1 MTRFDTDYIQEPQL
15 RFGNGEA
22 EDPRGGL
29 MEHGPWSPGGS
40 ASINEIKIGF
50 IGTSQ
55 SIGAS
60 KQLFREMETVIP
72 RDNDD
77 VIRHKPPFPSMGE
90 NSPFRAVL
98 NMQPKWEDKLDQTDL
113 EIIQDEPTPSGSV
126 SVLLE
131 IMQQRIE
138 WLSQQDPPPKVVV
151 ISLPAEVVEACS
163 PSGVDRPKMKAGSID
178 FHDRIKT
185 FGLQF
190 DLPTQ
195 LIRPDTLDFGRPDQE
210 KAQVAWNL
218 AVALLY
224 KSREGRPWKL
234 AHLENDTCYAGISFY
249 RDRDRREKAHASLAQ
264 VFLGTGESFVLR
276 GDPAV
281 KDEESRNYHLT
292 KDSAEEI
299 VEQILNQYERYRGT
313 SPRRL
318 VLHKTTKF
326 DDEEREG
333 FISGSDS
340 VAVRDFV
347 TIRDTD
353 PVRFYAS
360 GQYPP
365 LRGTVVTPRGASK
378 HYLYTKGYVPTL
390 ETYPGPRVPS
400 PITVEPDSEVCETSY
415 IDLCEE
421 ILSFTKMDWNTSAFA
436 KKKPV
441 TIKVARAVGAILA
454 ESERR
459 GIRVKPQYYYYM

>member
-1 MTRFDTDYIQEPQL
+1 MTKFDTDYIPEPRL
-15 RFGNGEA
+15 RFGEGEA

-29 MEHGPWSPGGS
+29 MEHGPWSPGGA
-40 ASINEIKIGF
+40 ASHNEIKLGF

-55 SIGAS
+55 SIAAS

-72 RDNDD
+72 HEGDE
-77 VIRHKPPFPSMGE
+77 VARHKPPFPSMGE
-90 NSPFRAVL
+90 KSPFRASL
-98 NMQPKWEDKLDQTDL
+98 NMQPKWEDRLDQTDL
-113 EIIQDEPTPSGSV
+113 DIIKDEPTPGGSV
-126 SVLLE
+126 RELLE
-131 IMQQRIE
+131 IMQLRIE
-138 WLSQQDPPPKVVV
+138 WLSEQDPPPKVVV
-151 ISLPAEVVEACS
+151 ISLPEEVVKVCS
-163 PSGVDRPKMKAGSID
+163 PTGVDRPKMKAGSTD

-185 FGLQF
+185 FGLQY

-195 LIRPDTLDFGRPDQE
+195 LIRPQTLDFGRSGQE

-249 RDRDRREKAHASLAQ
+249 RDRERRGKAHASLAQ

-276 GDPAV
+276 GDSAV

-292 KDSAEEI
+292 RGSAEEI
-299 VEQILNQYERYRGT
+299 VKQVLDQYERYRKT
-313 SPRRL
+313 KPRRL
-318 VLHKTTKF
+318 VLHKTSKF

-333 FISGSDS
+333 FISGSEAVS
-340 VAVRDFV
+340 VRDFI

-353 PVRFYAS
+353 PVRFYAT

-378 HYLYTKGYVPTL
+378 HFLYTRGYVPTL
-390 ETYPGPRVPS
+390 ETYPGPRVPT
-400 PITVEPDSEVCETSY
+400 PITVERDPEVCETSY
-415 IDLCEE
+415 LDLCEE
-421 ILSFTKMDWNTSAFA
+421 ILSFTKMDWNTSDFA